1 MTMIEDATRR
11 LALGGRYAAVVIG
24 TAALVGGCVRISAP
38 DKPIEINLN
47 INIKQEIVY
56 KLDGDAKKLIEENSG
71 IF

>member
-1 MTMIEDATRR
+1 MKSRKKEARR
-11 LALGGRYAAVVIG
+11 PGIDGRWMAAMAGAAMLA
-24 TAALVGGCVRISAP
+24 GCVQIATP